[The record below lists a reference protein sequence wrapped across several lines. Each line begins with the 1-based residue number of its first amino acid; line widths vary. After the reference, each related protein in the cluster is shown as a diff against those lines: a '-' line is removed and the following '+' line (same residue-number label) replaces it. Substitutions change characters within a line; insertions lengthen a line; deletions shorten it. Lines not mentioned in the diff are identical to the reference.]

1 MSGLPPA
8 ASRGPG
14 RRLSP
19 QARKEVDAVREVQ
32 GIICEPALRKQREE
46 ELHPKKPKSASHI
59 YRTFRDGHKVLRER
73 NGRFAKETAPRHKRP
88 KRIPWDKKDPVTNK

>member
-14 RRLSP
+14 RRLSLE
-19 QARKEVDAVREVQ
+19 ARRDLQKARNVQ
-32 GIICEPALRKQREE
+32 GMIAEPALRKQREE
-46 ELHPKKPKSASHI
+46 ELCPKKPRSASHI
-59 YRTFRDGHKVLRER
+59 YRTFRDGHNVLRER

-88 KRIPWDKKDPVTNK
+88 KRIPWDKKDPVTKK